1 MKQSY
6 EDLEIYQLAKK
17 LAIEVHKMTLDE
29 LPKFEMYE
37 EGGQIRRS
45 SKSTGSNIVEGFGRK
60 KYKGEYVQFL
70 TYSLSS
76 CDETKYHLDI
86 LSETGSLAKSRS
98 KYFKEK
104 YIELGRKIYNF
115 RETIIASSPMP
126 PVTERKKSKSAN
138 ASADL

>member
-1 MKQSY
+1 MAQSY

-37 EGGQIRRS
+37 EGSQIRRS
-45 SKSTGSNIVEGFGRK
+45 SKSVGANIVEGFGRK

-86 LSETGSLAKSRS
+86 LHETESLKKDRFE
-98 KYFKEK
+98 YFKNK
-104 YIELGRKIYNF
+104 YVELGRKIFNF
-115 RETIIASSPMP
+115 RKSIIDS
-126 PVTERKKSKSAN
+126 
-138 ASADL
+138 

>member
-29 LPKFEMYE
+29 LPKFEMHE

-86 LSETGSLAKSRS
+86 LHETESLKKDRFE
-98 KYFKEK
+98 YFKKK
-104 YIELGRKIYNF
+104 YLELGGKIFNF
-115 RETIIASSPMP
+115 REAIIVSSTKPHVP
-126 PVTERKKSKSAN
+126 GNKRVRSEDKT
-138 ASADL
+138 

>member
-6 EDLEIYQLAKK
+6 EDLEIYQLAKM
-17 LAIEVHKMTLDE
+17 LAIEIHKMTLGE

-37 EGGQIRRS
+37 EGSQIRRS
-45 SKSTGSNIVEGFGRK
+45 SKSVGANIVEGFGRK

-86 LSETGSLAKSRS
+86 LHETESLK
-98 KYFKEK
+98 KDKFDYFKNK
-104 YIELGRKIYNF
+104 YLELGRKIYNF
-115 RETIIASSPMP
+115 REAIIVSSPRP
-126 PVTERKKSKSAN
+126 HVPGNKRVRSEDKT
-138 ASADL
+138 